1 MTYTKHSTYSIDEVE
16 QRLRTAAQA
25 HKFGVLN
32 VFDIE
37 QTLRSK
43 GIELGKACR
52 VIDVCNPQAASQA
65 LGHDMRASVV
75 LPCRISIY
83 SDGNGSTL
91 ATVNPT
97 DIMRATGLAG
107 VEQLA
112 GEIEREIVAIIN
124 EAA

>member
-1 MTYTKHSTYSIDEVE
+1 MTYTRHSPHSIDEVE

-52 VIDVCNPQAASQA
+52 VIDVCNPQAASRA

-83 SDGNGSTL
+83 ADGNGSTL

-97 DIMRATGLAG
+97 DLMRTAGLAG

-112 GEIEREIVAIIN
+112 AEIEREIIAIID